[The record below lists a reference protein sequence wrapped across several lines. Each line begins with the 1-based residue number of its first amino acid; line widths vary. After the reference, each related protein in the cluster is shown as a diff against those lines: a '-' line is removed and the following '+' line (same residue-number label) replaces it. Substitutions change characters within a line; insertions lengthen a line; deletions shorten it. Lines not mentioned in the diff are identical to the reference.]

1 MAKLRIEVQ
10 ITLLAVIIAGSVIA
24 TGYLAYKSLSNIVY
38 SVQQESIPDYQLFA
52 VKDIASDLAAIENSV
67 RLYVLTNDEPD
78 LEPYHITSEKVRNK
92 LNNLQIDVSPEYAS
106 MVDSF
111 HNLSIEKLE
120 IWQGIIDLHNS
131 SKENEPDFSEIYSK
145 LEGTQVDTIITETP
159 EKGFLKGI
167 FGKRKVTADTLLA
180 EKNLE
185 RTQLKNEIQ
194 NIESTIREKDAQ
206 INILESKLIER
217 NGEIGKELNQLIQ
230 WGERFESRKR
240 ILKIDEAHR
249 LAEMTYKRLAM
260 FSAAAM
266 VLLLSVIFLL
276 FNYQRKARAY
286 QRALKNAK
294 DVAEN
299 LARAKEQFAANVS
312 HEMRTPVNAIYSMA
326 EQMLMQAQSEPVKKE
341 LTVLAHS
348 ASHLKSII
356 NDTLDFSKIQAKKL
370 SLDPVH
376 FSPETVFEEVIR
388 IEENEALKKGIELT
402 YKSENELPKALL
414 GDPLRLKQILLNLVG
429 NAVKF
434 TDSGKVELIVKSE
447 TENEQKTWLN
457 FKVADTGI
465 GISKENLQ
473 IIFDEFVQTD
483 NHSGKKYS
491 GTGLGLTIVKKLVE
505 MQSGTITVESEPSAG
520 TTMSVSIPY
529 LPGNPDE
536 ILPEAFSAPEI
547 SEHFKKLKI
556 LIADDEDF
564 NRFVLTN
571 ILDKWGVKYEEAKN
585 GAEAVSRALENH
597 FDLIFMDMRM
607 PEKNGVE
614 ASREILKIKPDACII
629 AVTAS
634 DRIADEEASKKAGMR
649 GFLVKPFSEKELF
662 DVVSRFWK
670 PNSNSGKLETTP
682 KINPGEL
689 EKIAAADP
697 GFFKEMILLYFKT
710 SKNGLNTLEKAIAD
724 KDWETVTEAAHKMAA
739 PSKHLKAEELYK
751 KLKIL
756 ENISETNPDENNMA
770 QLFASVKTETTEVIE
785 FLEQFLTRWETKQ
798 NKTDS

>member
-52 VKDIASDLAAIENSV
+52 VKDVASDLAAIENSI
-67 RLYVLTNDEPD
+67 RLYVLTNEEQN
-78 LEPYHITSEKVRNK
+78 LEPYRNTSERVRNK
-92 LNNLQIDVSPEYAS
+92 LNNLQINVSPEYAS

-111 HNLSIEKLE
+111 HHLAIEKLE
-120 IWQGIIDLHNS
+120 IWQSILDLHNS
-131 SKENEPDFSEIYSK
+131 SKANEPAFNEIYSK
-145 LEGTQVDTIITETP
+145 LEGPQVDTIITETP

-167 FGKRKVTADTLLA
+167 FGKRKVTVDTLLV

-194 NIESTIREKDAQ
+194 NIESSIRKKDAQ
-206 INILESKLIER
+206 INILESKLIEQ
-217 NGEIGKELNQLIQ
+217 NGEIGKELSQLIQ

-240 ILKIDEAHR
+240 ILKIEEAHR

-266 VLLLSVIFLL
+266 VLLLAVIFLL

-286 QRALKNAK
+286 QRALKYAK

-326 EQMLMQAQSEPVKKE
+326 EQMLMQAQSEPVKKQ

-348 ASHLKSII
+348 ASHLKSMI
-356 NDTLDFSKIQAKKL
+356 NDTLDFSKIQARKL
-370 SLDPVH
+370 SLNSVH

-388 IEENEALKKGIELT
+388 VQENEAKKKGIELT
-402 YKSENELPKALL
+402 YKSENKLPKALL

-434 TDSGKVELIVKSE
+434 TDSGKVELIVKTE
-447 TENEQKTWLN
+447 PENEQKTWLC
-457 FKVADTGI
+457 FKIADTGI
-465 GISKENLQ
+465 GISKENLP

-483 NHSGKKYS
+483 NHSGKKYG

-505 MQSGTITVESEPSAG
+505 MQNGTIAVESEPGAG

-529 LPGNPDE
+529 LHGNPDQ
-536 ILPEAFSAPEI
+536 ILQEAFFAPEI
-547 SEHFKKLKI
+547 SEHFKKRKI

-564 NRFVLTN
+564 NRFVLIN
-571 ILDKWGVKYEEAKN
+571 ILDKWGVKYQEAKN
-585 GAEAVSRALENH
+585 GADAVSMALENH
-597 FDLIFMDMRM
+597 FDLILMDMRM
-607 PEKNGVE
+607 PEKTGVE

-634 DRIADEEASKKAGMR
+634 DRIADQEASKKAGMAD
-649 GFLVKPFSEKELF
+649 FLIKPFSEKELF

-670 PNSNSGKLETTP
+670 PNFTTGNLEAIP
-682 KINPGEL
+682 KIKPDDL
-689 EKIAAADP
+689 EKIAAADS
-697 GFFKEMILLYFKT
+697 GFFREMILLYIKT
-710 SKNGLNTLEKAIAD
+710 SENGLKTLEKAVTE
-724 KDWETVTEAAHKMAA
+724 KDWKTLTETAHKMAA

-751 KLKIL
+751 KLKML

-770 QLFASVKTETTEVIE
+770 QLFTSIKTETTEVIE
-785 FLEQFLTRWETKQ
+785 FLKQFLTHWETKQ
-798 NKTDS
+798 NE